1 MSRTIKVICALYQH
15 CSAKFLCNRTVL
27 FGFTPSM
34 GVSGGTQV
42 GGPVSGVGA
51 VGGVGAGTGLP
62 AGGLGGTGV
71 AAGGV
76 GAQGTSV

>member
-1 MSRTIKVICALYQH
+1 M
-15 CSAKFLCNRTVL
+15 L
-27 FGFTPSM
+27 FGFTPSI

-42 GGPVSGVGA
+42 GVP
-51 VGGVGAGTGLP
+51 VGGVGVGTGLP

-71 AAGGV
+71 AAGNV